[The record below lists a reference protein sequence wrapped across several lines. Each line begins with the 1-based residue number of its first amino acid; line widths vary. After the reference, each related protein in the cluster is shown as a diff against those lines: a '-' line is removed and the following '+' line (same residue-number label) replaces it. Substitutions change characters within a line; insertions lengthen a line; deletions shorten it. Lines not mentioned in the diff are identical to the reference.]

1 MIVLALIA
9 VVFVVV
15 LPKPQETN
23 PEKKLIFL
31 EQMMYQN
38 TNAPQSTPVAT
49 STCSKG
55 IQKNELMAG
64 ISKVCDFNSGNVYN
78 VSKPGPVSMKVFGWT
93 RFFVLRDAIVGH
105 EAAASAGVLL
115 CSNGFEQHWGQCK
128 IYFLQ
133 PTKLFW
139 AEWNSE
145 GYNSAGV
152 PAP

>member
-93 RFFVLRDAIVGH
+93 RFFVLQDAIVGH
-105 EAAASAGVLL
+105 EGAASAGVLL

-128 IYFLQ
+128 NYFLQ

-139 AEWNSE
+139 ADWNSKV
-145 GYNSAGV
+145 YNSTGV
-152 PAP
+152 